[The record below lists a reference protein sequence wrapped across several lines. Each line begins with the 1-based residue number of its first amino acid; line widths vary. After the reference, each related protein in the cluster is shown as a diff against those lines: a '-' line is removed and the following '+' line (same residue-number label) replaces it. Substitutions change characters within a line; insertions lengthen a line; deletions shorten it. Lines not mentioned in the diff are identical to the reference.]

1 MVAGLL
7 ITTLYCTAVWLVFF
21 RFKLIRFTPGWGVI
35 SGLFGVHILLIF
47 LIGLRFVTPSS
58 TDAKVVQY
66 TVQLVPRLPE
76 PTLVTAVLVE
86 EGTHVTKGQPL
97 FQFDRTVYEAKVRQ
111 LEAQLAKAEQNVKV
125 LRADVAV
132 AKGKQAR
139 LKSELAYDEQQKH
152 AYDVTAAQGFTPQMQ
167 ADLWN
172 SKAVMSAAA
181 LDEADSEVIRATLDF
196 EANIDGVNPSVAALE
211 AELKQARYYLDN
223 TTMVAPEDGHVV
235 NLQVRPGM
243 VSGIYRV
250 GGIAAFIVDRDRYV
264 LATYY
269 QENLKYVRQGQPV
282 EVALDPYPGQ
292 IFNGRVDGIW
302 RANAAGQY
310 LPSDV
315 LPAFDAADPH
325 QALGQYA
332 VQIHLE
338 DQNQDK
344 FAIGAHGVAAIY
356 TGGGGFA
363 AMRKISIRAHSW
375 LNWLYP
381 LNV

>member
-86 EGTHVTKGQPL
+86 EGTHVKKGQTL

-111 LEAQLAKAEQNVKV
+111 LEAQLAQAEQNVKV
-125 LRADVAV
+125 LQADVAV

-139 LKSELAYDEQQKH
+139 LKSELAYDQQQKR
-152 AYDVTAAQGFTPQMQ
+152 ANDILARQGFNPQLQ

-172 SKAVMSAAA
+172 SDVVRAAA
-181 LDEADSEVIRATLDF
+181 AVDEADAEVVRATLNF
-196 EANIDGVNPSVAALE
+196 EANFEGVNTSVAALE

-243 VSGIYRV
+243 VSGIYRI

-269 QENLKYVRQGQPV
+269 QENLKYVQTGQPA

-292 IFNGRVDGIW
+292 IFKGRVESIW

-332 VQIHLE
+332 VQIQLD
-338 DQNQDK
+338 DQDQDK

-363 AMRKISIRAHSW
+363 AMRKIAIRAHSW

>member
-1 MVAGLL
+1 
-7 ITTLYCTAVWLVFF
+7 
-21 RFKLIRFTPGWGVI
+21 
-35 SGLFGVHILLIF
+35 
-47 LIGLRFVTPSS
+47 
-58 TDAKVVQY
+58 
-66 TVQLVPRLPE
+66 
-76 PTLVTAVLVE
+76 
-86 EGTHVTKGQPL
+86 
-97 FQFDRTVYEAKVRQ
+97 
-111 LEAQLAKAEQNVKV
+111 
-125 LRADVAV
+125 VAV

-139 LKSELAYDEQQKH
+139 LKSELAYDLQQKH
-152 AYDVTAAQGFTPQMQ
+152 ANDITAGQGYTPQIQ

-172 SKAVMSAAA
+172 SQATMAASA
-181 LDEADSEVIRATLDF
+181 LDEADAEAARATLNF
-196 EANIDGVNPSVAALE
+196 EANFDGVNTSVAALD
-211 AELKQARYYLDN
+211 AQLKQARYYLDN

-243 VSGIYRV
+243 VSGIYRI

-269 QENLKYVRQGQPV
+269 QENLKYVQKGQPV

-292 IFNGRVDGIW
+292 IFKGSVDGIW

-338 DQNQDK
+338 DPDQDK

-363 AMRKISIRAHSW
+363 AMRKIAIRAHSW

>member
-139 LKSELAYDEQQKH
+139 LKSELAYDEQQKL

-292 IFNGRVDGIW
+292 IFNGRVDGPSRRPESGQVCDR
-302 RANAAGQY
+302 RAWCCGDLHGRRRLCCNAQD
-310 LPSDV
+310 LNPR
-315 LPAFDAADPH
+315 AFLAEL
-325 QALGQYA
+325 ALSAQRLRR
-332 VQIHLE
+332 VKWHREL
-338 DQNQDK
+338 
-344 FAIGAHGVAAIY
+344 
-356 TGGGGFA
+356 
-363 AMRKISIRAHSW
+363 
-375 LNWLYP
+375 
-381 LNV
+381 

>member
-66 TVQLVPRLPE
+66 TIQLVPRLSE

-86 EGTHVTKGQPL
+86 EGAHVKKGEPL

-111 LEAQLAKAEQNVKV
+111 LGAQLAQAEQNVKV
-125 LRADVAV
+125 LQADVAV

-152 AYDVTAAQGFTPQMQ
+152 AYDVTAAQGYTPQLQ

-172 SKAVMSAAA
+172 SQAIMAAAA
-181 LDEADSEVIRATLDF
+181 LDEADAELARATLNF
-196 EANIDGVNPSVAALE
+196 EANFDGVNTTVAALE

-269 QENLKYVRQGQPV
+269 QENLKYVQTGQPA

-292 IFNGRVDGIW
+292 IFKGRVESIW

-332 VQIHLE
+332 VQIQLD
-338 DQNQDK
+338 DQDQDK

-363 AMRKISIRAHSW
+363 AMRKIAIRAHSW

>member
-1 MVAGLL
+1 MIAGLL
-7 ITTLYCTAVWLVFF
+7 ITTVYCFAVWLVFF

-35 SGLFGVHILLIF
+35 SALVGVHILLIF

-58 TDAKVVQY
+58 TDAKVVQF
-66 TVQLVPRLPE
+66 TVQLVPRLSE

-86 EGTHVTKGQPL
+86 EGAHVKKGQPL
-97 FQFDRTVYEAKVRQ
+97 FQFDRTVFEAKVRQ
-111 LEAQLAKAEQNVKV
+111 LEAQLAQAEQNVKV
-125 LRADVAV
+125 LKAEVAV

-139 LKSELAYDEQQKH
+139 LKSELAYDLQQKH
-152 AYDVTAAQGFTPQMQ
+152 ANDVTATQGYTPQIQ

-172 SKAVMSAAA
+172 SQATMAAAA
-181 LDEADSEVIRATLDF
+181 LDEADAELIRATLNF
-196 EANIDGVNPSVAALE
+196 EANFDGVNTSVAALE

-223 TTMVAPEDGHVV
+223 TTMAAPEDGRVV

-269 QENLKYVRQGQPV
+269 QENLKYVEKGQPA
-282 EVALDPYPGQ
+282 EMALDPYPGQ
-292 IFNGRVDGIW
+292 IFEGRVESIW
-302 RANAAGQY
+302 RVNAAGQY

-315 LPAFDAADPH
+315 LPAFDATDPH
-325 QALGQYA
+325 QAIGQYA
-332 VQIHLE
+332 AQIHLD
-338 DQNQDK
+338 DQDQDK

-356 TGGGGFA
+356 TAGGGFA
-363 AMRKISIRAHSW
+363 AMRKIAIRAHSW